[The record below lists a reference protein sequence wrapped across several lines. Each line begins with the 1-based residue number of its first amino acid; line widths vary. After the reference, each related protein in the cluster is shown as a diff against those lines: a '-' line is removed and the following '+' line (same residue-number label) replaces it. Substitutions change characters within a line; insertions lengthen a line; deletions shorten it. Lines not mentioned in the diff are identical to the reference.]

1 MASFYVLGFYRYL
14 LHAKANFDMGA
25 IKLLLLATP
34 SDYAVC
40 PYYFQNN
47 FQITSG
53 IKRSFK
59 SQRQYRTSL
68 LDPGRHNPAQYI

>member
-1 MASFYVLGFYRYL
+1 MVSFYMLGFYRYL
-14 LHAKANFDMGA
+14 LHAMTNFDMGA

-47 FQITSG
+47 F
-53 IKRSFK
+53 
-59 SQRQYRTSL
+59 
-68 LDPGRHNPAQYI
+68 